1 MKKNQKGF
9 NTIFIILPATV
20 IFLIIALLYVYTDK
34 TDLQNNNLAQRED
47 TLNIKNGNTT
57 DCLNLSG
64 DQVKLCELRKAYK
77 TSNTISEISLQKD
90 PLNLDI
96 VTMSGEIT
104 NINNPASYRIYMAN
118 KLRSEAGSKWLEKDI
133 SLIKSTL
140 ISVILNNND
149 DEKVRGELMMIVPK
163 IYYYAKVKNID
174 DIFSANTKMLNNEK
188 DSLSVYAASSLVG
201 TMADLELNR
210 SMQTANDFVKDYKL
224 NYTNRP
230 NTLIT
235 ILIALKA
242 SNTTDTITKQAISY
256 VCSQGN
262 LNAKRICL

>member
-1 MKKNQKGF
+1 
-9 NTIFIILPATV
+9 
-20 IFLIIALLYVYTDK
+20 
-34 TDLQNNNLAQRED
+34 
-47 TLNIKNGNTT
+47 
-57 DCLNLSG
+57 
-64 DQVKLCELRKAYK
+64 
-77 TSNTISEISLQKD
+77 
-90 PLNLDI
+90 
-96 VTMSGEIT
+96 
-104 NINNPASYRIYMAN
+104 
-118 KLRSEAGSKWLEKDI
+118 
-133 SLIKSTL
+133 
-140 ISVILNNND
+140 
-149 DEKVRGELMMIVPK
+149 MMIVPK
-163 IYYYAKVKNID
+163 IYNYAKVKNID